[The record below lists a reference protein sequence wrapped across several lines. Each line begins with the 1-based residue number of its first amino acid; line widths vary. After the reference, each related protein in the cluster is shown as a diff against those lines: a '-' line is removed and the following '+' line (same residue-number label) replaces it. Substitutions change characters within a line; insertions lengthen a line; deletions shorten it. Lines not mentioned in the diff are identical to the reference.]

1 VVPGSPQFDAMQD
14 AQQGKTMAILSYIIF
29 FIPLLMGAHKTSPFV
44 KYHANQGTVLGLSA
58 IAYSILSSILSA
70 VIKVPSSYW
79 GITVYHTPA
88 WLGAVLW
95 IISLAF
101 FALCIMGII
110 NVVNARVKPLPVIG
124 TITIIK

>member
-1 VVPGSPQFDAMQD
+1 
-14 AQQGKTMAILSYIIF
+14 MAILSYILF

-44 KYHANQGTVLGLSA
+44 KYHTNQGTVLGLAA
-58 IAYSILSSILSA
+58 IAYSILSAILSA
-70 VIKVPSSYW
+70 IIKVPSTYW

-88 WLGAVLW
+88 WLSTVLW
-95 IISLAF
+95 LISLAF

-110 NVVNARVKPLPVIG
+110 NAVNGRVKPLPVIG